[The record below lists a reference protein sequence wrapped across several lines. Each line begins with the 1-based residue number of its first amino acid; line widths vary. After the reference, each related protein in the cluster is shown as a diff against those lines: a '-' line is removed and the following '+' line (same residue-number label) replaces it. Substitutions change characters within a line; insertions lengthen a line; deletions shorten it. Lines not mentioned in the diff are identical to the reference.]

1 MKKNLLLLLFLCC
14 SAIFTSCVNNDN
26 FDETKAIIGNWEGI
40 GKNTMGCE
48 FVEDISYGQGYVMT
62 SKDGG
67 NIDDIILNYCSSTWE
82 FNEDTHIDYIVNTQ
96 NSSIKF
102 LLYNVDPKTKIT
114 YNQDVVTVKYYI
126 EDYNHLVIDGAEFE
140 RQ

>member
-1 MKKNLLLLLFLCC
+1 MRKNLLLLLFLFC
-14 SAIFTSCVNNDN
+14 STMFTSCVNNDN

-40 GKNTMGCE
+40 GNNNMECK
-48 FVEDISYGQGYVMT
+48 FVEDIDYGQGYII
-62 SKDGG
+62 G

-82 FNEDTHIDYIVNTQ
+82 FNEDTQIDYIVNTQ

-102 LLYNVDPKTKIT
+102 LLYNVDPITNKT
-114 YNQDVVTVKYYI
+114 YNQDIVTVKYYF

>member
-1 MKKNLLLLLFLCC
+1 MRKNLLLLLFLCC
-14 SAIFTSCVNNDN
+14 STMLTSCVNNDN
-26 FDETKAIIGNWEGI
+26 FDETKAIIGNWEGT
-40 GKNTMGCE
+40 GNKMGCE
-48 FVEDISYGQGYVMT
+48 FVEDSGYGQGYILK
-62 SKDGG
+62 SGHGG
-67 NIDDIILNYCSSTWE
+67 SIDDIILNYCSSTWE
-82 FNEDTHIDYIVNTQ
+82 FNEDTQIDYIVNTQ

-114 YNQDVVTVKYYI
+114 YNQDVVTVKYYF

>member
-62 SKDGG
+62 SKDGC

-114 YNQDVVTVKYYI
+114 
-126 EDYNHLVIDGAEFE
+126 
-140 RQ
+140 